1 MSLFIKISKCVST
14 QGELVLSSGGRRSG
28 FTLLE
33 VMVACAIFFMA
44 AFAILGVV
52 TQGLGAARAMQV
64 KEPDIGMA
72 IVTSGICL
80 SNALQSGS
88 YSGDFEDLFPDMYR
102 GFSWQVDVKLVGSN
116 GLFRADVVLFKEAG
130 KKGVAETHTSI
141 LLHANQIDPTETPE
155 MSVFNAPR
163 EEF

>member
-1 MSLFIKISKCVST
+1 MDTNKHEFFSEINAD
-14 QGELVLSSGGRRSG
+14 GPRRGGFS
-28 FTLLE
+28 LLE

-52 TQGLGAARAMQV
+52 TQGLGAARSMQV

-88 YSGDFEDLFPDMYR
+88 YSGDFEELFPEMYK
-102 GFSWQVDVKLVGSN
+102 GFSWQVEVKLVGSN
-116 GLFRADVVLFKEAG
+116 GLFRADVGLFKEAG
-130 KKGVAETHTSI
+130 KRGVAEVHTSI
-141 LLHANQIDPTETPE
+141 LLHANQIDPSETPE

-163 EEF
+163 GE